1 MVARNLTTL
10 PDPPIDAERQLALI
24 SGKSIAF
31 DPDQLTATASRNIQ
45 SKAFK
50 SYVNT
55 QVKSL
60 GFTHFTFDWCSGWK
74 HLYNELMATF
84 FYCKFDMALRSG
96 EYNNY
101 YWSPDHN
108 NHAIVTEIL
117 ETYFT
122 YLSNEYC
129 NKQKGV
135 YFIAARKEKKRLE
148 AARKR
153 LAERR
158 QQWCNE
164 NDHSQLASQFDDPH
178 VCSATKEYIDNS
190 GVVKL
195 RKLGLHWYSTLLNKI
210 MYKIDESMG
219 SGQSI
224 GKSRKEVVKPP
235 REPQL
240 MMRM

>member
-1 MVARNLTTL
+1 MRIIVQIHCREILNMVTRDITTL
-10 PDPPIDAERQLALI
+10 PDPPTNAERQLALI
-24 SGKSIAF
+24 CGKIIAF
-31 DPDQLTATASRNIQ
+31 NPDQLTDTSSQNIQ

-55 QVKSL
+55 QVQSL
-60 GFTHFTFDWCSGWK
+60 GLTHVTFDLCSGWK
-74 HLYNELMATF
+74 HPYKKLMATL
-84 FYCKFDMALRSG
+84 FYHTFDMELRSG

-108 NHAIVTEIL
+108 NYAIVTEIL

-122 YLSNEYC
+122 SLSNEYC

-135 YFIAARKEKKRLE
+135 DFITAQKEKQRLE

-158 QQWCNE
+158 QQWCDE
-164 NDHSQLASQFDDPH
+164 NGYFRLASQFDDPH
-178 VCSATKEYIDNS
+178 VCSENKEYIDNS

-195 RKLGLHWYSTLLNKI
+195 
-210 MYKIDESMG
+210 
-219 SGQSI
+219 
-224 GKSRKEVVKPP
+224 
-235 REPQL
+235 
-240 MMRM
+240 